1 MYQCD
6 TIVSH
11 YESCVRITAR
21 LEEEKVRVVLIFV
34 QGKVKGIVY

>member
-6 TIVSH
+6 TIVAH
-11 YESCVRITAR
+11 YESSVRITTR
-21 LEEEKVRVVLIFV
+21 LEEEKVRVVLIFF

>member
-6 TIVSH
+6 TIVAH
-11 YESCVRITAR
+11 YESSVRITTS
-21 LEEEKVRVVLIFV
+21 LEEEKVRVVFIFF

>member
-1 MYQCD
+1 MYQFD
-6 TIVSH
+6 TIVTY
-11 YESCVRITAR
+11 YESSVRITAS

>member
-1 MYQCD
+1 MYRCD
-6 TIVSH
+6 TIVAH
-11 YESCVRITAR
+11 YESGVRITAR